1 MNSKIKILSVV
12 KRKDLDETKEIFKS
26 VIEKLC
32 EADLSEILKIGEPT
46 QIPNQFLFVLEVEK
60 NIAVEVIKQLTYSG
74 IAIVKNDPSIR
85 AAVAEANFEI
95 ENQQANTI
103 QRIKKEDSVKNKLQ
117 KRGNYSVEELA
128 FLRDWQLM
136 VEVALN
142 QSGNDID
149 KGRKIIELLPEI
161 LNETIEKEI
170 ELGARSLGAAK
181 NSIEKLLA
189 VTENETLKRF
199 HFVGSIKKAGEAVIN
214 LCSQHQ
220 ELTGD
225 LIFLANS
232 TSTLS
237 IINVKSFLA
246 FYKFISEEPEKYE
259 YEINVAIRHLNTRA
273 LDTVHLVAADLNND
287 EKVLFN
293 KGIEF
298 FRENRKKI

>member
-117 KRGNYSVEELA
+117 KRGNYSVEELDNLISKSEKVNSILLTTEKDY
-128 FLRDWQLM
+128 FRINEMYKQKVNYLKILVKIENRDQF
-136 VEVALN
+136 
-142 QSGNDID
+142 I
-149 KGRKIIELLPEI
+149 
-161 LNETIEKEI
+161 KEI
-170 ELGARSLGAAK
+170 K
-181 NSIEKLLA
+181 
-189 VTENETLKRF
+189 
-199 HFVGSIKKAGEAVIN
+199 
-214 LCSQHQ
+214 
-220 ELTGD
+220 
-225 LIFLANS
+225 
-232 TSTLS
+232 
-237 IINVKSFLA
+237 
-246 FYKFISEEPEKYE
+246 KFI
-259 YEINVAIRHLNTRA
+259 
-273 LDTVHLVAADLNND
+273 
-287 EKVLFN
+287 
-293 KGIEF
+293 
-298 FRENRKKI
+298 